1 MITRLTAVTGVLG
14 ISFAAIF
21 VALAGVEPVTAT
33 AFRAIL
39 ALPFL
44 AVAAVWVRK
53 RDARPPSMRGL
64 AFASGLLLSIDV
76 TLFNQTIDLIGAG
89 LATLL
94 ASTQVLF
101 VGAIAWV
108 LLRERPTKQA
118 LITVPIVLLG
128 VAFVSGLGKADAFG
142 EDPVAGVLFGLATG
156 AAYGVFLL
164 VFRASNRRDLAPTA
178 GPLFDAT
185 AGMAAGSL
193 LLGVVVGGLDL
204 NPGLE
209 ALAWLLALAVVA
221 QTVGW
226 LLISVALPRL
236 AALDT
241 SIMLLVQPAAALVW
255 AYLILSED
263 LSGLQ
268 WVGVALVFGGIGWLS
283 LQGAA
288 ARVGDTDR
296 SAPVLA
302 DPA

>member
-1 MITRLTAVTGVLG
+1 VITRLTAVAGVLG

-21 VALAGVEPVTAT
+21 VSLADVEPVTAT
-33 AFRAIL
+33 TFRALL

-44 AVAAVWVRK
+44 AVAAAFVRK
-53 RDARPPSMRGL
+53 RDGRPSSMRGL

-94 ASTQVLF
+94 ANTQVLF
-101 VGAIAWV
+101 VGAIAWA
-108 LLRERPTKQA
+108 LHRERPTKQA
-118 LITVPIVLLG
+118 LITVPVVLVG
-128 VAFVSGLGKADAFG
+128 VAFVSGLGRADAFG

-156 AAYGVFLL
+156 AAYALFLL
-164 VFRASNRRDLAPTA
+164 AFRASNRRYLAPTA

-193 LLGVVVGGLDL
+193 VLGVVIGGLDL

-209 ALAWLLALAVVA
+209 ALAWLLALAVIA

-241 SIMLLVQPAAALVW
+241 SILLLVQPAAALVW

-263 LSGLQ
+263 LSALQ

-288 ARVGDTDR
+288 ARLGGVDR
-296 SAPVLA
+296 QAPVLA